1 MKEYRNSIFSI
12 RKLSIGVVSL
22 CIGTGLF
29 LSSLTGLQVEASER
43 IATVDQEIRFHYLLE
58 EELSPEEKSRIV
70 QQLPKDLRQ
79 EATYFLVY
87 RPQSPKV
94 LPATGEV
101 VSHAAAWL
109 AAGFLVI
116 AVQAIGSKKSRVVSL
131 LYITMAGSALP
142 FLQVDALQSHT
153 LTHFNQTVTVKAGD
167 LLPDGKLELTS
178 YDFVGYIVEDG
189 KVDQT
194 ISSEQAVEQVTK
206 QPQILDSSHSN
217 QTVLPEKA
225 PVSEQVQTEETG
237 LQLVTRYREEK
248 IPLEIERLDVEDP
261 NLALGETRLEA
272 GQAGYRIQRYEEKWL
287 GNQLQSS
294 HLMETQEVVG
304 KPEILYRG
312 TKTTIVQEEV
322 SQVPSDSP
330 QATPPVRLD
339 FQLKERVDRQV
350 LSIPEERIETDRLA
364 QGETEVEEGREG
376 LLEITYQDVVVAGQV
391 IASNELHR
399 QETSPI
405 SRKVYVGTREKEE
418 VPELPI
424 ETLIPSDSPQATP
437 PVRLDFQ
444 LKERVDRQV
453 LSIPEER
460 IETDRLAQGETE
472 VEEGREG
479 LLEITYQD
487 VVVAGQV
494 IASNELHR
502 QETSPIS
509 RKVYVGTRVD
519 SKGVAP
525 LTHSLPSAT
534 LVSEEVAIPFERIES
549 EDPDMA
555 QGTSRIESGQDGLA
569 LVTYADLNG
578 VRTLLTSEVIK
589 PAKSEVTYRGSRV
602 EEVVEEEIPL
612 VERIIEL
619 ADQYTDYIW
628 VEQTGYPGRRRRIS
642 HNGQVISEEV
652 EPGQERIIHKGIK
665 PIEGSLVEEES
676 RSIAFS
682 TIYQADPELDF
693 GRREEFDGQSGQ
705 EVIVITYRTIKGQK
719 TEELGRERIEYTPPV
734 NKVIRVGTKPTEEA
748 IRESLPPRYE
758 ADETAPVGQE
768 SPVSS
773 GREKVT
779 VYQTTYTV
787 DEATGIVTSHRGQGQ
802 IREAGESPLIRK
814 GTKPTLETHRE
825 PLPLIYRA
833 DTSLPITSNPVR
845 QEGRDRVTT
854 ITTTYTLNSSTG
866 EVTAN
871 EPVREVTD
879 EGAATIVRVGAQ
891 PTIREESQTLP
902 TLYRAREDM
911 APPYQE
917 EVVQGQ
923 ARRVSYQT
931 NYEVDPQTGVRTP
944 QAEVQSVLDQG
955 RAAEVEVGTKA
966 TVETVRESLP
976 VHYQADTSLP
986 ITSNSVRQEG
996 RDKVTTT
1003 TTTYTLNSTTGEVTA
1018 NEPVREVTDEG
1029 AATIVRVG
1037 AQPTVREE
1045 SQSLPTI
1052 YRAREDKEPPY
1063 QEEVVQGQARRVSYQ
1078 TNYEVDPQTGVRTPQ
1093 AEVQTVLDQGRAA
1106 EVEVGTKATVERETI
1121 PHRII
1126 RQDDMDLPIGE
1137 EIEGPVGQDG
1147 SITRTTSYRL
1157 DERTGQ
1163 LESLPV
1169 QVEEIPAIDQ
1179 VIQVGKKV
1187 VEVPPKPLEKPSVVL
1202 GTGTYP
1208 AGLVVNENARSAAI
1222 FYRVTDPDKTLEAV
1236 QVAIYDGDRLVKTL
1250 EQTTDFATENQIQVS
1265 DLQAYTSYQARLS
1278 FRYRTQ
1284 DGQAEEQVATLPF
1297 YISPK
1302 AIELNRVSQR
1312 DLFYRNQQGELKQV
1326 TGLFQEPADLTGYF
1340 VRYQTRDA
1348 KEFLWEVQSIQDRGD
1363 QFEVSVSLPKLV
1375 QARNQSDANQLEAL
1389 DRFSIPKI
1397 QLAEGTYADFDQLVE
1412 AMRENP
1418 SGNFKLAAD
1427 LVASPKSTGAYV
1439 ENFRGRLE
1447 GLDGQVY
1454 RILNLQKPLFQTM
1467 TGAHVEHILLENV
1480 ALQGGDSQ
1488 VAALAVTATN
1498 SQVRDVHVTGRV
1510 QSYAGAAGLVYDATA
1525 SQFESVSFKGQ
1536 MDLSDHHT
1544 GSQITS
1550 GGLIG
1555 YLRPVSSL
1563 RKAYVDLTAQ
1573 FGPRSS
1579 MQDRFGAVVGNAV
1592 LSTIDSVFVDGQ
1604 VEKTTSGGL
1613 LAGIGT
1619 GGYGVGISNLAS
1631 ALALPEEGFYS
1642 GLRTGLPFQL
1652 ILQEGQATGRT
1663 GDNLQI
1669 SWKSAEEIQQFLRE
1683 RGLDVL
1689 VNPPQSAG
1697 SADNLAQSSQPDF
1710 HLLRNGREDRK
1721 LAYENMSKLLPF
1733 YDRHTIVRLGNQLA
1747 DDSLFVTKSIQ
1758 SILALK
1764 DREVVSD
1771 FSDRPNQVNKLLV
1784 HFTDQDVQLFDLTYQ
1799 GVFDQTGVLEYQFGE
1814 NLLFTPY
1821 QWVTGATSSSILS
1834 TLRSSFESLDVESE
1848 AYAQKTRMDD
1858 YLQELRFTR
1867 GNPKLVISMK
1877 QLYLKHS
1884 QQQLK
1889 DQLEK
1894 ELRSLIA
1901 SQWVTG
1907 QPSAAIEGYIQDE
1920 IEKHK
1925 ESIWLALT
1933 YLARY
1938 YAIDYDRLNI
1948 RNLATYHPNFYGQN
1962 LSTLD
1967 WLKQV
1972 GELTYKE
1979 LAPFRAPQT
1988 FESLFEKQL
1997 AQPSNLFGYL
2007 ELNRRLFS
2015 PDKTDAAWF
2024 KQSSK
2029 AFIHEEASA
2038 IRPDQPVQVYDQ
2050 LKGNRDYHR
2059 YVLPLLNLPEEDQ
2072 VYLVSLANVLVFGSY
2087 GRYVDHQLQQ
2097 TQPTAYKAKVKEIQE
2112 QAIPKHARI
2121 WNNYMDFIKSLVS
2134 PEARQSI
2141 ESKLI
2146 TVREGYNIKDASG
2159 KPLAGT
2165 NDRRRWAAEFGDSYR
2180 PIDDFFGPTELYYG
2194 TFNKSGAAD
2203 FEFKKYI
2210 IYGNAD
2216 LLTPT
2221 GNSTFTHE
2229 MTHILEDQILNL
2241 AGRRQGQES
2250 ESYAM
2255 GLLQSI
2261 ASSNAYYY
2269 GFNLTEE
2276 LDSRASHNSSPS
2288 RLTSKEDLKGYLKG
2302 SFDTTYFLDALEA
2315 EELLKLPKDQ
2325 QQTVLRKIELE
2336 LGAAYSQNG
2345 QTYRDAHDKIRNL
2358 SQEEW
2363 QNIQLTKVEDLVT
2376 HNLQL
2381 ANTIN
2386 NVGTYL
2392 RDNDKNYYFV
2402 PLYYPIY
2409 AGLLNNQGTVGGLQ
2423 FRRTALELLAEKG
2436 WDQGF
2441 LPYVSNQLAQEAQA
2455 NGRAL
2460 TDSYIWEKIMPDYQ
2474 DYASFKKARYQ
2485 TSLSQKNA
2493 MKPIQIHWNGRQY
2506 DLQNGQDIQVLMQAA
2521 IREDLANLGTSFKRQ
2536 QLKEVL
2542 YKAFHEVSQEFRES
2556 IFLPAS

>member
-43 IATVDQEIRFHYLLE
+43 IATVDQEVRFHYLLE

-70 QQLPKDLRQ
+70 QQLPKDLRK

-101 VSHAAAWL
+101 VSHAATWL

-131 LYITMAGSALP
+131 LYITLAGSALP
-142 FLQVDALQSHT
+142 LLQVDALQSHA
-153 LTHFNQTVTVKAGD
+153 LAHFNQTVTVKTGD
-167 LLPDGKLELTS
+167 LLPDGKLELAS

-194 ISSEQAVEQVTK
+194 VSSEQAVEQVTK

-376 LLEITYQDVVVAGQV
+376 LLEITYQDVVVG
-391 IASNELHR
+391 
-399 QETSPI
+399 
-405 SRKVYVGTREKEE
+405 
-418 VPELPI
+418 
-424 ETLIPSDSPQATP
+424 
-437 PVRLDFQ
+437 
-444 LKERVDRQV
+444 
-453 LSIPEER
+453 
-460 IETDRLAQGETE
+460 
-472 VEEGREG
+472 
-479 LLEITYQD
+479 
-487 VVVAGQV
+487 GQV

-519 SKGVAP
+519 SKEVPP

-534 LVSEEVAIPFERIES
+534 LVSEEVAIPFDRIES

-555 QGTSRIESGQDGLA
+555 QGTSRVEPGQDGLA

-578 VRTLLTSEVIK
+578 VRTLLTSEEIKPAKSEVTYRGSRVDSKEVAPLKHSLPSATLISEEVAIPFDRIELEDPDMAQGTSRVEPGQDGLALVTYADLNGVRTLLTSEEIK

-628 VEQTGYPGRRRRIS
+628 VEQAGYPGWRRRIS

-665 PIEGSLVEEES
+665 PIEGSLIEEES

-682 TIYQADPELDF
+682 TIYQADPELEF

-705 EVIVITYRTIKGQK
+705 EVIAITYRTIKGQK

-734 NKVIRVGTKPTEEA
+734 NKVIRVGTKPTEEV

-758 ADETAPVGQE
+758 ADETTPVGQE

-779 VYQTTYTV
+779 VYQTTYIV
-787 DEATGIVTSHRGQGQ
+787 DEETGIVTSHRGQGQ
-802 IREAGESPLIRK
+802 IRETGEAPLIRK
-814 GTKPTLETHRE
+814 GTKPTIETHRE
-825 PLPLIYRA
+825 PLPVHYQA
-833 DTSLPITSNPVR
+833 DISLPITSESVR
-845 QEGRDRVTT
+845 QEGRDKLTT
-854 ITTTYTLNSSTG
+854 ITTTYILDALTG

-871 EPVREVTD
+871 EPVREVMD
-879 EGAATIVRVGAQ
+879 EG
-891 PTIREESQTLP
+891 E
-902 TLYRAREDM
+902 
-911 APPYQE
+911 
-917 EVVQGQ
+917 
-923 ARRVSYQT
+923 
-931 NYEVDPQTGVRTP
+931 
-944 QAEVQSVLDQG
+944 
-955 RAAEVEVGTKA
+955 
-966 TVETVRESLP
+966 
-976 VHYQADTSLP
+976 
-986 ITSNSVRQEG
+986 
-996 RDKVTTT
+996 
-1003 TTTYTLNSTTGEVTA
+1003 
-1018 NEPVREVTDEG
+1018 
-1029 AATIVRVG
+1029 ATIVRVG

-1045 SQSLPTI
+1045 SQTLPTV
-1052 YRAREDKEPPY
+1052 YRAREDMEPPY
-1063 QEEVVQGQARRVSYQ
+1063 RKEVVTAQERRLGYR
-1078 TNYEVDPQTGVRTPQ
+1078 TNYVVNPQTGERLPQ
-1093 AEVQTVLDQGRAA
+1093 AEESFVISEGRAA
-1106 EVEVGTKATVERETI
+1106 IIEVGTKSTVVSEKV
-1121 PHRII
+1121 PHQVI
-1126 RQDDMDLPIGE
+1126 RQDDFTLPEGE
-1137 EIEGPVGQDG
+1137 EVEGPAGRDG

-1157 DERTGQ
+1157 NEATGE
-1163 LESLPV
+1163 LETLSV
-1169 QVEEIPAIDQ
+1169 QIVEVAAQNQ
-1179 VIQVGKKV
+1179 VIRVGKKV
-1187 VEVPPKPLEKPSVVL
+1187 EEEPAKPLEKPSVVL
-1202 GTGTYP
+1202 GTDIHP
-1208 AGLVVNENARSAAI
+1208 AGLVVNENALGVNVY
-1222 FYRVTDPDKTLEAV
+1222 YRVTDPDKTLESV
-1236 QVAIYDGDRLVKTL
+1236 QLAIYDGDRLVKTL

-1297 YISPK
+1297 DISPK

-1326 TGLFQEPADLTGYF
+1326 TGLFQEPSDLSGYF
-1340 VRYQTRDA
+1340 VRYQTGDQ

-1363 QFEVSVSLPKLV
+1363 QFEVSISLPKLV
-1375 QARNQSDANQLEAL
+1375 QARNRADANQLEAL

-1418 SGNFKLAAD
+1418 RGNFKLAAD
-1427 LVASPKSTGAYV
+1427 LVASPSSTGAYV
-1439 ENFRGRLE
+1439 ENFSGRLE
-1447 GLDGQVY
+1447 GLDGKTF
-1454 RILNLQKPLFQTM
+1454 RILQLTKPLFQNI
-1467 TGAHVEHILLENV
+1467 TGAQIEHILLENV
-1480 ALQGGDSQ
+1480 ALEGGDWPT
-1488 VAALAVTATN
+1488 AALAVTATN
-1498 SQVRDVHVTGRV
+1498 SQIRDVHVTGRV
-1510 QSYAGAAGLVYDATA
+1510 QSYAGAAGLVYNANA
-1525 SQFESVSFKGQ
+1525 SQFESVSFKGELV
-1536 MDLSDHHT
+1536 LSEHRT
-1544 GSQITS
+1544 GNQITS

-1555 YLRPVSSL
+1555 KLMSGSAL
-1563 RKAYVDLTAQ
+1563 RKAYVNLTST
-1573 FGPRSS
+1573 FTPRLS
-1579 MQDRFGAVVGNAV
+1579 MQDQLGAVVGYAL
-1592 LSTIDSVFVDGQ
+1592 LSTIDSVFVEGQ
-1604 VEKTTSGGL
+1604 VEKTTSGGT

-1619 GGYGVGISNLAS
+1619 GGYGVTVSNLAS

-1642 GLRTGLPFQL
+1642 GLRTILPFQL
-1652 ILQEGQATGRT
+1652 NLQEGQATGRT

-1669 SWKSAEEIQQFLRE
+1669 SWKSTEEIQQFLRE
-1683 RGLDVL
+1683 RGLDLL

-1697 SADNLAQSSQPDF
+1697 SAENLAPSSQPDY

-1721 LAYENMSKLLPF
+1721 IAYENMSKLLPF

-1747 DDSLFVTKSIQ
+1747 DDSLFATKSIQ

-1771 FSDRPNQVNKLLV
+1771 FSDRPDQVNKLLV

-1799 GVFDQTGVLEYQFGE
+1799 GAFDQTGVLEYQFGE

-1867 GNPKLVISMK
+1867 GNPNLVISMK

-1907 QPSAAIEGYIQDE
+1907 QPSAAIEGYIQEE

-1938 YAIDYDRLNI
+1938 YAIDYDRLNT

-1972 GELTYKE
+1972 GELTYKD

-1997 AQPSNLFGYL
+1997 AQPSNLFDYL

-2015 PDKTDAAWF
+2015 PEQTDAAWF

-2029 AFIHEEASA
+2029 AFMHEEASA
-2038 IRPDQPVQVYDQ
+2038 SRPDQPVQVYDQ
-2050 LKGNRDYHR
+2050 LKGHSDYHR

-2159 KPLAGT
+2159 KPLAET

-2288 RLTSKEDLKGYLKG
+2288 RLTSKEDLKDYLKG

-2315 EELLKLPKDQ
+2315 EELLKLPKAQ
-2325 QQTVLRKIELE
+2325 QQTLLRRIELE
-2336 LGAAYSQNG
+2336 PGTAYSKNG

-2386 NVGTYL
+2386 NVGIYL
-2392 RDNDKNYYFV
+2392 RDNDENYYFV

-2441 LPYVSNQLAQEAQA
+2441 LPYVSNKLAQEAQA

-2506 DLQNGQDIQVLMQAA
+2506 DLQNGQAIQDLMRAA
-2521 IREDLANLGTSFKRQ
+2521 IKADVANPRTSFKRQ

-2542 YKAFHEVSQEFRES
+2542 YKAFHEASQEFRES
-2556 IFLPAS
+2556 IFLP

>member
-70 QQLPKDLRQ
+70 QQLPKDLRK

-142 FLQVDALQSHT
+142 LLQVDALQSHA
-153 LTHFNQTVTVKAGD
+153 LAHFNQTVTVKAGD

-189 KVDQT
+189 KVEQT
-194 ISSEQAVEQVTK
+194 VSSEQAVEQVTK

-287 GNQLQSS
+287 GDQLQSS
-294 HLMETQEVVG
+294 HLMETQEVAG

-312 TKTTIVQEEV
+312 TKTTIVQEEI

-424 ETLIPSDSPQATP
+424 ETLIPSDSPQTVP
-437 PVRLDFQ
+437 PARLDFQ

-534 LVSEEVAIPFERIES
+534 LVSEEVVIPFERIES

-555 QGTSRIESGQDGLA
+555 QGTSRVEPGQDGLA

-578 VRTLLTSEVIK
+578 VRTLLTSEAIK

-628 VEQTGYPGRRRRIS
+628 VEQTGYPGLRRRIS

-652 EPGQERIIHKGIK
+652 EPGQVRIIHKGLK

-705 EVIVITYRTIKGQK
+705 EVFAITYRTIKGQK
-719 TEELGRERIEYTPPV
+719 AEELGRERIEYTPPV
-734 NKVIRVGTKPTEEA
+734 NKVIRVGTKPTEEV
-748 IRESLPPRYE
+748 ISESLPTRYE

-787 DEATGIVTSHRGQGQ
+787 NEETGIVTSHRGQGQ
-802 IREAGESPLIRK
+802 IRETGESPLIRK
-814 GTKPTLETHRE
+814 GTKPTLVTH
-825 PLPLIYRA
+825 
-833 DTSLPITSNPVR
+833 
-845 QEGRDRVTT
+845 
-854 ITTTYTLNSSTG
+854 
-866 EVTAN
+866 
-871 EPVREVTD
+871 
-879 EGAATIVRVGAQ
+879 
-891 PTIREESQTLP
+891 
-902 TLYRAREDM
+902 
-911 APPYQE
+911 
-917 EVVQGQ
+917 
-923 ARRVSYQT
+923 
-931 NYEVDPQTGVRTP
+931 
-944 QAEVQSVLDQG
+944 
-955 RAAEVEVGTKA
+955 
-966 TVETVRESLP
+966 RESLP
-976 VHYQADTSLP
+976 PIYQADTTLS
-986 ITSNSVRQEG
+986 ITSEPIRHEG

-1003 TTTYTLNSTTGEVTA
+1003 TTTYTLNPSTGEVTA
-1018 NEPVREVTDEG
+1018 NAPVSAVTDEG

-1063 QEEVVQGQARRVSYQ
+1063 REEIVQGQSRRIAYQ
-1078 TNYEVDPQTGVRTPQ
+1078 TNYEVNPQTGVRTPQ

-1106 EVEVGTKATVERETI
+1106 EVEVGTKATLVRETI

-1126 RQDDMDLPIGE
+1126 RQDDMDLPMGE

-1169 QVEEIPAIDQ
+1169 QVEEIPAINQ
-1179 VIQVGKKV
+1179 VILVGKKV

-1202 GTGTYP
+1202 GTDTHP

-1222 FYRVTDPDKTLEAV
+1222 FYRVTDPDKTLESV
-1236 QVAIYDGDRLVKTL
+1236 QLAIYDGDRLVKTI
-1250 EQTTDFATENQIQVS
+1250 EQTTDFAAENQIQVS

-1278 FRYRTQ
+1278 FRYRNQ
-1284 DGQAEEQVATLPF
+1284 DGQAEETVATLPF
-1297 YISPK
+1297 DISPK
-1302 AIELNRVSQR
+1302 SIEFNRVSQR
-1312 DLFYRNQQGELKQV
+1312 ELFVRTTDGRFQQV
-1326 TGLFQEPADLTGYF
+1326 TGLQEVPSDLSNYF
-1340 VRYQTRDA
+1340 VRYRSADA
-1348 KEFLWEVQSIQDRGD
+1348 KEFLWAVHSIVANGNQFDVAVQ
-1363 QFEVSVSLPKLV
+1363 LPKLV
-1375 QARNQSDANQLEAL
+1375 QARNQADANVLENLDQFQL
-1389 DRFSIPKI
+1389 PKI
-1397 QLAEGTYADFDQLVE
+1397 SLAQDSYADFQQLIQ
-1412 AMRENP
+1412 AMKARP
-1418 SGNFKLAAD
+1418 DGTFKLAAD
-1427 LVASPKSTGAYV
+1427 LVASPTTDRAYV

-1488 VAALAVTATN
+1488 AAALAITAN
-1498 SQVRDVHVTGRV
+1498 SSRVQDVHVTGQV
-1510 QSYAGAAGLVYDATA
+1510 QSYVGAAGLVYEANN
-1525 SQFESVSFKGQ
+1525 SQFDSVSFKGE
-1536 MDLSDHHT
+1536 LVLNEHRTS
-1544 GSQITS
+1544 SQITS

-1555 YLRPVSSL
+1555 RLMTNSAL
-1563 RKAYVDLTAQ
+1563 RKAYVHLTST
-1573 FGPRSS
+1573 FTPRLS
-1579 MQDRFGAVVGNAV
+1579 MQDRLGALVGTAV
-1592 LSTIDSVFVDGQ
+1592 FTTIDSVFVEGQ
-1604 VEKTTSGGL
+1604 VTNSEQTSTVAGL
-1613 LAGIGT
+1613 VAAG
-1619 GGYGVGISNLAS
+1619 YFPNISKAAS
-1631 ALALPEEGFYS
+1631 ALTLPE
-1642 GLRTGLPFQL
+1642 TGLLVGTRTPLPLTVQV
-1652 ILQEGQATGRT
+1652 QENRSTGRV
-1663 GDNLQI
+1663 DNGHQVEE
-1669 SWKSAEEIQQFLRE
+1669 KTAEELKHLLSSW
-1683 RGLDVL
+1683 GLDRVMQPIQTSDG
-1689 VNPPQSAG
+1689 NPTQQQSG
-1697 SADNLAQSSQPDF
+1697 GIDY
-1710 HLLRNGREDRK
+1710 HLLRNGRIERK

-1733 YDRHTIVRLGNQLA
+1733 YDRHTIVRMGNKLA
-1747 DDSLFVTKSIQ
+1747 DDSVFVTKSIQ
-1758 SILALK
+1758 SIQALRGK
-1764 DREVVSD
+1764 EVVTD
-1771 FSDRPNQVNKLLV
+1771 FTENADQVDRLLIY
-1784 HFTDQDVQLFDLTYQ
+1784 FTDQSVQDFDLTYQ
-1799 GVFDQTGVLEYQFGE
+1799 GAYDQTGVLEYRFGPA
-1814 NLLFTPY
+1814 LLFTPY
-1821 QWVTGATSSSILS
+1821 QWVNGQNRAGLVAN
-1834 TLRSSFESLDVESE
+1834 LRQAFQDLDVESD
-1848 AYAQKTRMDD
+1848 AYAQKTKMAD
-1858 YLQELRFTR
+1858 YLAELRFKH
-1867 GNPKLVISMK
+1867 GKQDLIISMK
-1877 QLYLKHS
+1877 QLYLKRT
-1884 QQQLK
+1884 QEALKAQL
-1889 DQLEK
+1889 DQEVG
-1894 ELRSLIA
+1894 SLLS
-1901 SQWVTG
+1901 SQWVTD
-1907 QPSAAIEGYIQDE
+1907 SASPVINAYMQQQVEDN
-1920 IEKHK
+1920 K

-1938 YAIDYDRLNI
+1938 YAIDYDKLNI
-1948 RNLATYHPNFYGQN
+1948 RNIAIYQPHFYGQS
-1962 LSTLD
+1962 LTALD
-1967 WLKQV
+1967 WLKEV
-1972 GELTYKE
+1972 GSLTYKD
-1979 LAPFRAPQT
+1979 LAPFAAASNFKKTIGQQVP
-1988 FESLFEKQL
+1988 S
-1997 AQPSNLFGYL
+1997 AQNLFDYL

-2015 PDKTDAAWF
+2015 PDKTDADWF

-2029 AFIHEEASA
+2029 AFIHEEASV
-2038 IRPDQPVQVYDQ
+2038 RQPEKSVQVYDQ
-2050 LKGNRDYHR
+2050 LKNHADYHR

-2072 VYLVSLANVLVFGSY
+2072 LYLVSLANVLVFGSY
-2087 GRYVDHQLQQ
+2087 GRYVDHQLQ
-2097 TQPTAYKAKVKEIQE
+2097 TSQPDVYRSTVRDIQE
-2112 QAIPKHARI
+2112 NRIPKHARI
-2121 WNNYMDFIKSLVS
+2121 WNAYMEFIKSLVS
-2134 PEARQSI
+2134 DQARQAI
-2141 ESKLI
+2141 ESKLV
-2146 TVREGYNIKDASG
+2146 TVREGYNIKDPTG
-2159 KPLAGT
+2159 QPLAGT
-2165 NDRRRWAAEFGDSYR
+2165 NDRRRWAAEFGDDYR
-2180 PIDDFFGPTELYYG
+2180 IIDDFFGPTELYYG

-2203 FEFKKYI
+2203 FEFKNYI
-2210 IYGNAD
+2210 IYGNVD

-2250 ESYAM
+2250 ESYAL

-2261 ASSNAYYY
+2261 ASANAYYY

-2276 LDSRASHNSSPS
+2276 LAATASHNSSPN
-2288 RLTSKEDLKGYLKG
+2288 RLTNKDDLQGYLKG

-2315 EELLKLPKDQ
+2315 EELLKLQKDQ
-2325 QQTVLRKIELE
+2325 QKKAFRKIELQLE
-2336 LGAAYSQNG
+2336 TAYQKDG
-2345 QTYRDAHDKIRNL
+2345 QTYQDALDRIREL
-2358 SQEEW
+2358 TDSEW
-2363 QNIQLTKVEDLVT
+2363 QTMNLTTVEDLVT
-2376 HNLQL
+2376 NNLQL

-2386 NVGTYL
+2386 NVGSYY
-2392 RDNDKNYYFV
+2392 RDNDRNYYFV

-2409 AGLLNNQGTVGGLQ
+2409 AGLLNKQGTVGGLQ

-2441 LPYVSNQLAQEAQA
+2441 LPYVSNQLVEEAHA

-2460 TDSYIWEKIMPDYQ
+2460 TDSYIWKKLMPDYP
-2474 DYASFKKARYQ
+2474 DYASFKKARYR
-2485 TSLSQKNA
+2485 TSLDQKNS
-2493 MKPIQIHWNGRQY
+2493 MKPIRIFWSGSHH
-2506 DLQNGQDIQVLMQAA
+2506 DLQTGQDIQVLMQTA
-2521 IREDLANLGTSFKRQ
+2521 IQEDLANPGTSFKRQ

-2542 YKAFHEVSQEFRES
+2542 YKAFHEASQEFRES
-2556 IFLPAS
+2556 IFLP

>member
-70 QQLPKDLRQ
+70 QQLPKDLRK

-131 LYITMAGSALP
+131 LYITLAGSALP
-142 FLQVDALQSHT
+142 LLQVDALQSHA
-153 LTHFNQTVTVKAGD
+153 LAHFNQTVTVKAGD

-194 ISSEQAVEQVTK
+194 VSSEQAVEQVTK

-405 SRKVYVGTREKEE
+405 SRKVYVGTR
-418 VPELPI
+418 
-424 ETLIPSDSPQATP
+424 
-437 PVRLDFQ
+437 
-444 LKERVDRQV
+444 
-453 LSIPEER
+453 
-460 IETDRLAQGETE
+460 
-472 VEEGREG
+472 
-479 LLEITYQD
+479 
-487 VVVAGQV
+487 
-494 IASNELHR
+494 
-502 QETSPIS
+502 
-509 RKVYVGTRVD
+509 VD

-555 QGTSRIESGQDGLA
+555 QGTSRVEPGQDGLA

-578 VRTLLTSEVIK
+578 VRTLLTSEEIK

-602 EEVVEEEIPL
+602 EKVVEEEIPL

-628 VEQTGYPGRRRRIS
+628 VEQAGYPGRRRRIS

-665 PIEGSLVEEES
+665 PIEGSLVEEEP

-682 TIYQADPELDF
+682 TIYQADSALDF
-693 GRREEFDGQSGQ
+693 GRREEFEGQYGQ
-705 EVIVITYRTIKGQK
+705 EVIAITYRTIKGQK
-719 TEELGRERIEYTPPV
+719 AEELGRERIEYTPPL
-734 NKVIRVGTKPTEEA
+734 NKVIRVGTKPTEEV
-748 IRESLPPRYE
+748 ISESLPTRYE
-758 ADETAPVGQE
+758 ADEIAPVGQE

-802 IREAGESPLIRK
+802 IREAGEAPLIRK
-814 GTKPTLETHRE
+814 GTRPTLVTHRE
-825 PLPLIYRA
+825 PLPPIYQA
-833 DTSLPITSNPVR
+833 DTTLSITSELIR
-845 QEGRDRVTT
+845 HEGRDRVTT
-854 ITTTYTLNSSTG
+854 ITTTYTLNSTTG
-866 EVTAN
+866 EITAN
-871 EPVREVTD
+871 APVSEVTD
-879 EGAATIVRVGAQ
+879 EGEATIVRVGVQ
-891 PTIREESQTLP
+891 PTVREESQTLP

-911 APPYQE
+911 EPPYRQE
-917 EVVQGQ
+917 AVTGQ

-931 NYEVDPQTGVRTP
+931 NYEV
-944 QAEVQSVLDQG
+944 
-955 RAAEVEVGTKA
+955 
-966 TVETVRESLP
+966 
-976 VHYQADTSLP
+976 
-986 ITSNSVRQEG
+986 N
-996 RDKVTTT
+996 
-1003 TTTYTLNSTTGEVTA
+1003 
-1018 NEPVREVTDEG
+1018 
-1029 AATIVRVG
+1029 
-1037 AQPTVREE
+1037 
-1045 SQSLPTI
+1045 
-1052 YRAREDKEPPY
+1052 
-1063 QEEVVQGQARRVSYQ
+1063 
-1078 TNYEVDPQTGVRTPQ
+1078 PQTGVRTPQ

-1106 EVEVGTKATVERETI
+1106 EVEVGTKATLVRENI
-1121 PHRII
+1121 QHRII

-1137 EIEGPVGQDG
+1137 EIAGPVGQDG

-1169 QVEEIPAIDQ
+1169 QVEETPAINQ
-1179 VIQVGKKV
+1179 VIRVGKKV
-1187 VEVPPKPLEKPSVVL
+1187 VEEPAKPLEKPSVSL
-1202 GTGTYP
+1202 ETQSTGS
-1208 AGLVVNENARSAAI
+1208 ALVVDGDNASVELH
-1222 FYRVTDPDKTLEAV
+1222 YRVADPDRTLLGLRLEV
-1236 QVAIYDGDRLVKTL
+1236 YHDDQLVKTIDHTHQGL
-1250 EQTTDFATENQIQVS
+1250 DTDKIQVT
-1265 DLQAYTSYQARLS
+1265 DLEHYVPYQARLS

-1284 DGQAEEQVATLPF
+1284 DGQAEETVATLPF
-1297 YISPK
+1297 DISPK
-1302 AIELNRVSQR
+1302 SIEFNRVSQR
-1312 DLFYRNQQGELKQV
+1312 ELFVRTPDGRFQQV
-1326 TGLFQEPADLTGYF
+1326 TGLQEVPSDLSNYF
-1340 VRYQTRDA
+1340 VRYRSADA
-1348 KEFLWEVQSIQDRGD
+1348 KEFLWAVHSIVANGNQFDVAVQ
-1363 QFEVSVSLPKLV
+1363 LPKLV
-1375 QARNQSDANQLEAL
+1375 QARNQADANVLENLDQFQL
-1389 DRFSIPKI
+1389 PKI
-1397 QLAEGTYADFDQLVE
+1397 SLAQDSYADFQQLIQ
-1412 AMRENP
+1412 AMKARP
-1418 SGNFKLAAD
+1418 DGTFKLAAD
-1427 LVASPKSTGAYV
+1427 LVASPTTDRAYV

-1480 ALQGGDSQ
+1480 ALEGGDWPT
-1488 VAALAVTATN
+1488 AALAVTATN
-1498 SQVRDVHVTGRV
+1498 SQIRDVHVTGRV
-1510 QSYAGAAGLVYDATA
+1510 QSYAGAAGLVYNANA

-1544 GSQITS
+1544 SSQITS

-1555 YLRPVSSL
+1555 YLRPGSSL
-1563 RKAYVDLTAQ
+1563 RKAYVNLTAQ
-1573 FGPRSS
+1573 FGPRLS

-1604 VEKTTSGGL
+1604 VEKTTSGGT

-1642 GLRTGLPFQL
+1642 GLRTSLPFQL
-1652 ILQEGQATGRT
+1652 ILQEGQATGRM

-1669 SWKSAEEIQQFLRE
+1669 SWKSTEEIQQFLRE
-1683 RGLDVL
+1683 RGLDLL

-1697 SADNLAQSSQPDF
+1697 SAENLAPSSQPDY

-1771 FSDRPNQVNKLLV
+1771 FSDRPDQVNKLLV

-1799 GVFDQTGVLEYQFGE
+1799 GAFDQTGVLEYQFGE

-1821 QWVTGATSSSILS
+1821 QWVTGATSSSIIS

-1867 GNPKLVISMK
+1867 GNPNLVISMK
-1877 QLYLKHS
+1877 QLYLKHT

-1894 ELRSLIA
+1894 ELRSLMA

-1948 RNLATYHPNFYGQN
+1948 RNLAIYHPNFYGQN

-2015 PDKTDAAWF
+2015 PTQTDAAWF

-2038 IRPDQPVQVYDQ
+2038 SRPDQPVQVYDQ
-2050 LKGNRDYHR
+2050 LKGHSDYHR

-2112 QAIPKHARI
+2112 KAIPKHARI

-2146 TVREGYNIKDASG
+2146 TVREGYNIKDAAG
-2159 KPLAGT
+2159 KPLRGNQA
-2165 NDRRRWAAEFGDSYR
+2165 DRRRWASEFGDSYR

-2194 TFNKSGAAD
+2194 SFEMSGAAD

-2229 MTHILEDQILNL
+2229 MIHILEDELMNL

-2250 ESYAM
+2250 ESYAL

-2288 RLTSKEDLKGYLKG
+2288 RLTSKEDLKDYLKG

-2345 QTYRDAHDKIRNL
+2345 QTYRDAYDKIRNL

-2386 NVGTYL
+2386 NVGIYL

-2441 LPYVSNQLAQEAQA
+2441 LPYVSNQLVEEAHA

-2460 TDSYIWEKIMPDYQ
+2460 TDSYIWKKLMPDYP
-2474 DYASFKKARYQ
+2474 DYASFKKARYRA
-2485 TSLSQKNA
+2485 SLDQKNS
-2493 MKPIQIHWNGRQY
+2493 MKPIRIFWSGSHH
-2506 DLQNGQDIQVLMQAA
+2506 DLQTGQDIQVLMQTA
-2521 IREDLANLGTSFKRQ
+2521 IQEDLANPRTSFKRQ

-2542 YKAFHEVSQEFRES
+2542 YKAFHEASQEFRES
-2556 IFLPAS
+2556 IFLP

>member
-70 QQLPKDLRQ
+70 QQLPKDLRK

-131 LYITMAGSALP
+131 LYITLAGSALP
-142 FLQVDALQSHT
+142 LLQVDALQSHA
-153 LTHFNQTVTVKAGD
+153 LAHFNQTVTVKAGD

-194 ISSEQAVEQVTK
+194 VSSEQAVEQVTK

-287 GNQLQSS
+287 GDQLQSS
-294 HLMETQEVVG
+294 HLMETQEVAG

-418 VPELPI
+418 VPEPPI

-555 QGTSRIESGQDGLA
+555 QGTSRVEPGQAGLA

-665 PIEGSLVEEES
+665 PIEGSLIEEES

-682 TIYQADPELDF
+682 TIYQADPELEF
-693 GRREEFDGQSGQ
+693 GRREEFEGQSGQ
-705 EVIVITYRTIKGQK
+705 EVIAITYRTIKGQK
-719 TEELGRERIEYTPPV
+719 TVELGRERIEYTPPV
-734 NKVIRVGTKPTEEA
+734 NKLIRVGTKSTEEV
-748 IRESLPPRYE
+748 ISESLPTRYEADETALVGQESPVSSGREKVTVYQTTYTVDEATGIVTSHRGQGQIRETGEAPLIRKGTKPTLVTHREPLPTRYE

-845 QEGRDRVTT
+845 QEGRD
-854 ITTTYTLNSSTG
+854 
-866 EVTAN
+866 
-871 EPVREVTD
+871 
-879 EGAATIVRVGAQ
+879 
-891 PTIREESQTLP
+891 
-902 TLYRAREDM
+902 
-911 APPYQE
+911 
-917 EVVQGQ
+917 
-923 ARRVSYQT
+923 
-931 NYEVDPQTGVRTP
+931 
-944 QAEVQSVLDQG
+944 
-955 RAAEVEVGTKA
+955 
-966 TVETVRESLP
+966 
-976 VHYQADTSLP
+976 
-986 ITSNSVRQEG
+986 
-996 RDKVTTT
+996 KVITT
-1003 TTTYTLNSTTGEVTA
+1003 TTTYTLNSTTGEITA
-1018 NEPVREVTDEG
+1018 NEPDREVTDEG

-1063 QEEVVQGQARRVSYQ
+1063 REEVVQGHARRIRYQ
-1078 TNYEVDPQTGVRTPQ
+1078 TNYVVDPQTGNRTAQ
-1093 AEVQTVLDQGRAA
+1093 EEVQTELTPGRAA
-1106 EVEVGTKATVERETI
+1106 EVEVGTKATVVRENI
-1121 PHRII
+1121 QHRII

-1137 EIEGPVGQDG
+1137 EVAGPVGQDG

-1163 LESLPV
+1163 LETLPV

-1179 VIQVGKKV
+1179 VIRVGKKV
-1187 VEVPPKPLEKPSVVL
+1187 VEEPAKPLEKPSVSL
-1202 GTGTYP
+1202 ETQPTGS
-1208 AGLVVNENARSAAI
+1208 ALVVDEDNASVELH
-1222 FYRVTDPDKTLEAV
+1222 YRVADPDRILLGLRLEV
-1236 QVAIYDGDRLVKTL
+1236 YHDDQLVKTIDHTHQGL
-1250 EQTTDFATENQIQVS
+1250 DTDKIQVT
-1265 DLQAYTSYQARLS
+1265 DLEHYVPYQARLS

-1284 DGQAEEQVATLPF
+1284 GGQAEETVATLPF
-1297 YISPK
+1297 DISPK
-1302 AIELNRVSQR
+1302 SIEFRDVTSRELYRLTRDNELERVTSLVER
-1312 DLFYRNQQGELKQV
+1312 
-1326 TGLFQEPADLTGYF
+1326 PSDLTNYIA
-1340 VRYQTRDA
+1340 RYKTEHQREILLTVA
-1348 KEFLWEVQSIQDRGD
+1348 SIEEVDGHYK
-1363 QFEVSVSLPKLV
+1363 VKVNYPKLV
-1375 QARNQSDANQLEAL
+1375 QNRTSDANSLEESDYFTVEKVVLEPGAYTDFGAL
-1389 DRFSIPKI
+1389 
-1397 QLAEGTYADFDQLVE
+1397 LT
-1412 AMRENP
+1412 AMKANP
-1418 SGNFKLAAD
+1418 SGTFKLAAD
-1427 LVASPKSTGAYV
+1427 LVAGDIQ
-1439 ENFRGRLE
+1439 ENTYIPQFSGRLE
-1447 GLDGQVY
+1447 SVSGKNY
-1454 RILNLQKPLFQTM
+1454 KILNLRKPLFGQLTNATIQNISLSEVNIEGGEQKTAALAQTM
-1467 TGAHVEHILLENV
+1467 TGGKVENV
-1480 ALQGGDSQ
+1480 RVD
-1488 VAALAVTATN
+1488 
-1498 SQVRDVHVTGRV
+1498 GRI
-1510 QSYAGAAGLVYDATA
+1510 QSSAGAAGLVHTA
-1525 SQFESVSFKGQ
+1525 SNANFRNVAFKGQ
-1536 MDLSDHHT
+1536 LDASNLTDRNTTRSAGLVGDLRYGTVTNAYIDVDAVFSPRRSMMDQLGGLAGYSLFSQLNNVYLT
-1544 GSQITS
+1544 GKIQQTEEGSVAGIAAGEYGSQAS
-1550 GGLIG
+1550 N
-1555 YLRPVSSL
+1555 V
-1563 RKAYVDLTAQ
+1563 LT
-1573 FGPRSS
+1573 
-1579 MQDRFGAVVGNAV
+1579 
-1592 LSTIDSVFVDGQ
+1592 
-1604 VEKTTSGGL
+1604 
-1613 LAGIGT
+1613 
-1619 GGYGVGISNLAS
+1619 NLQ
-1631 ALALPEEGFYS
+1631 LPATATMA
-1642 GLRTGLPFQL
+1642 GLRTPLT
-1652 ILQEGQATGRT
+1652 IHATDQATGTTPATVTVQR
-1663 GDNLQI
+1663 I
-1669 SWKSAEEIQQFLRE
+1669 S
-1683 RGLDVL
+1683 
-1689 VNPPQSAG
+1689 
-1697 SADNLAQSSQPDF
+1697 
-1710 HLLRNGREDRK
+1710 EDRISSL
-1721 LAYENMSKLLPF
+1721 LAEWGMAGLLTSPSTGVSASQTTANQIDFSQLQAARPELVTAYRNMAKLLPF
-1733 YDRHTIVRLGNQLA
+1733 YDRHTIVRMGNRVEDTSPLNR
-1747 DDSLFVTKSIQ
+1747 SLIQ
-1758 SILALK
+1758 SILPIYK
-1764 DREVVSD
+1764 G
-1771 FSDRPNQVNKLLV
+1771 RPLQNLYVNKEKIEQLLIYFQDGSV
-1784 HFTDQDVQLFDLTYQ
+1784 ETMDVEHLGSYENTGITEYRLGRDLLYTPDQWLLSAQLDSVLSQVTNEYQ
-1799 GVFDQTGVLEYQFGE
+1799 G
-1814 NLLFTPY
+1814 
-1821 QWVTGATSSSILS
+1821 
-1834 TLRSSFESLDVESE
+1834 LDVESE
-1848 AYAQKTRMDD
+1848 AYALKTKMAEFARSQGQQFDI
-1858 YLQELRFTR
+1858 R
-1867 GNPKLVISMK
+1867 
-1877 QLYLKHS
+1877 QLYLKSS
-1884 QQQLK
+1884 QDQLK
-1889 DQLEK
+1889 ANLSS
-1894 ELRSLIA
+1894 ELGSLIDR
-1901 SQWVTG
+1901 QWISDLSN
-1907 QPSAAIEGYIQDE
+1907 PAIQSYIAKQLTKE
-1920 IEKHK
+1920 K
-1925 ESIWLALT
+1925 ESIWLGLT
-1933 YLARY
+1933 YLHRHY
-1938 YAIDYDRLNI
+1938 NIDFKNLNI
-1948 RNLATYHPNFYGQN
+1948 KDLMKFRPDFYGQKI
-1962 LSTLD
+1962 SVLD
-1967 WLKQV
+1967 WLKRV
-1972 GELTYKE
+1972 G
-1979 LAPFRAPQT
+1979 
-1988 FESLFEKQL
+1988 SLEFEKL
-1997 AQPSNLFGYL
+1997 LTFYAPETYSKYLSDIVTTDKNLISFL
-2007 ELNRRLFS
+2007 EYNRQLFS
-2015 PDKTDAAWF
+2015 PTQSNREWF
-2024 KQSSK
+2024 ESATK
-2029 AFIHEEASA
+2029 AFLYTDRTAETDGRSNH
-2038 IRPDQPVQVYDQ
+2038 VYDH
-2050 LKGNRDYHR
+2050 LKRFDRYHK
-2059 YVLPLLNLPEEDQ
+2059 YLLPILTIPEENELT
-2072 VYLVSLANVLVFGSY
+2072 VISTAHLLSFGGY
-2087 GRYVDHQLQQ
+2087 GRYVDMKLAE
-2097 TQPTAYKAKVKEIQE
+2097 TQPQVFDAAVRRLEE
-2112 QAIPKHARI
+2112 QQIPKSAALWSQFVEFWKGVISESARTRLQDTSVLI
-2121 WNNYMDFIKSLVS
+2121 WD
-2134 PEARQSI
+2134 
-2141 ESKLI
+2141 
-2146 TVREGYNIKDASG
+2146 GYLIKDA
-2159 KPLAGT
+2159 AGT
-2165 NDRRRWAAEFGDSYR
+2165 IDLSEQKNDKRRWAAQFGDSYR
-2180 PIDDFFGPTELYYG
+2180 VIDDFFGPVFKYYPYAERVSASAEMNLKQYIDFGNTDVLTSRGDSTLSHELIHL
-2194 TFNKSGAAD
+2194 
-2203 FEFKKYI
+2203 FEDI
-2210 IYGNAD
+2210 ILD
-2216 LLTPT
+2216 LH
-2221 GNSTFTHE
+2221 GK
-2229 MTHILEDQILNL
+2229 
-2241 AGRRQGQES
+2241 RRGQDS

-2255 GLLQSI
+2255 GLLQSV

-2269 GFNLTEE
+2269 GFNFMGDLP
-2276 LDSRASHNSSPS
+2276 ASSNHNSQAS
-2288 RLTSKEDLKGYLKG
+2288 RLQSATDLQEYMKG
-2302 SFDTTYFLDALEA
+2302 SFDTTYFLDAMEMQVMLG
-2315 EELLKLPKDQ
+2315 LDRPSQRKL
-2325 QQTVLRKIELE
+2325 LRKIRLVKETP
-2336 LGAAYSQNG
+2336 SVSNG
-2345 QTYRDAHDKIRNL
+2345 VQYADSIDRISDLTDVEWDA
-2358 SQEEW
+2358 
-2363 QNIQLTKVEDLVT
+2363 IQLTNTDSFVDHQLM
-2376 HNLQL
+2376 L
-2381 ANTIN
+2381 ANTIT
-2386 NVGTYL
+2386 GAKDYL
-2392 RDNDKNYYFV
+2392 RDNIYNYYFV
-2402 PLYYPIY
+2402 PLFYPIY
-2409 AGLLNNQGTVGGLQ
+2409 AGLLNDQGTVGGLQ

-2436 WDQGF
+2436 WQEGF
-2441 LPYVSNQLAQEAQA
+2441 IPYASDALRGEAESMQKP
-2455 NGRAL
+2455 L
-2460 TDSYIWEKIMPDYQ
+2460 SDEYIWKKVMPDY
-2474 DYASFKKARYQ
+2474 DSYSHFKKERYRQ
-2485 TSLSQKNA
+2485 MVEKQGHI
-2493 MKPIQIHWNGRQY
+2493 KPVQIVWNNTTHQISS
-2506 DLQNGQDIQVLMQAA
+2506 GQDIQVLMQAA

-2542 YKAFHEVSQEFRES
+2542 YKAFHEASQEFRES

>member
-70 QQLPKDLRQ
+70 QQLPKDLRK

-131 LYITMAGSALP
+131 LYITLAGSALP
-142 FLQVDALQSHT
+142 LLQVDALQSHA
-153 LTHFNQTVTVKAGD
+153 LAHFNQTVTVKAGD

-194 ISSEQAVEQVTK
+194 VSSEQAVEQVTK

-248 IPLEIERLDVEDP
+248 LPLEIERLDVEDP

-376 LLEITYQDVVVAGQV
+376 LLEITYQDVVVGGQV

-418 VPELPI
+418 VPEPPI
-424 ETLIPSDSPQATP
+424 ETLIPSDSPQTVP

-487 VVVAGQV
+487 VIVAGQI

-549 EDPDMA
+549 EDSDMA
-555 QGTSRIESGQDGLA
+555 QGTSRVEPGQDGLA

-578 VRTLLTSEVIK
+578 VRTLLTSEEIK

-602 EEVVEEEIPL
+602 EKVVEEEIPL

-628 VEQTGYPGRRRRIS
+628 VEQAGYPGRRRRIS

-665 PIEGSLVEEES
+665 PIEGSLVEEEP

-682 TIYQADPELDF
+682 TIYQADSTLDF
-693 GRREEFDGQSGQ
+693 GRREEFEGQYGQ
-705 EVIVITYRTIKGQK
+705 EVIAITYRTIKGQK
-719 TEELGRERIEYTPPV
+719 AEELGRERIEYTPPL
-734 NKVIRVGTKPTEEA
+734 NKVIRVGTKPTEEV
-748 IRESLPPRYE
+748 ISESLPTRYE
-758 ADETAPVGQE
+758 ADEIAPVGQE

-802 IREAGESPLIRK
+802 IREAGEAPLIRK
-814 GTKPTLETHRE
+814 GTRPTLVTHRE
-825 PLPLIYRA
+825 PLPPIYQA
-833 DTSLPITSNPVR
+833 DTTLSITSELIR
-845 QEGRDRVTT
+845 HEGRDRVTT
-854 ITTTYTLNSSTG
+854 ITTTYTLNSTTG
-866 EVTAN
+866 EITAN
-871 EPVREVTD
+871 APVSEVTD
-879 EGAATIVRVGAQ
+879 EGEATIVRVGVQ
-891 PTIREESQTLP
+891 PTVREESQTLP

-911 APPYQE
+911 EPPYRQE
-917 EVVQGQ
+917 AVTGQ

-931 NYEVDPQTGVRTP
+931 NYEV
-944 QAEVQSVLDQG
+944 
-955 RAAEVEVGTKA
+955 
-966 TVETVRESLP
+966 
-976 VHYQADTSLP
+976 
-986 ITSNSVRQEG
+986 N
-996 RDKVTTT
+996 
-1003 TTTYTLNSTTGEVTA
+1003 
-1018 NEPVREVTDEG
+1018 
-1029 AATIVRVG
+1029 
-1037 AQPTVREE
+1037 
-1045 SQSLPTI
+1045 
-1052 YRAREDKEPPY
+1052 
-1063 QEEVVQGQARRVSYQ
+1063 
-1078 TNYEVDPQTGVRTPQ
+1078 PQTGVRTPQ

-1106 EVEVGTKATVERETI
+1106 EVEVGTKATLVRENI
-1121 PHRII
+1121 QHRII

-1137 EIEGPVGQDG
+1137 EIAGPVGQDG

-1169 QVEEIPAIDQ
+1169 QVEETPAINQ
-1179 VIQVGKKV
+1179 VIRVGKKV
-1187 VEVPPKPLEKPSVVL
+1187 VEEPAKPLEKPSVSL
-1202 GTGTYP
+1202 ETQSTGS
-1208 AGLVVNENARSAAI
+1208 ALVVDGDNASVELH
-1222 FYRVTDPDKTLEAV
+1222 YRVADPDRTLLGLRLEV
-1236 QVAIYDGDRLVKTL
+1236 YHDDQLVKTIDHTHQGL
-1250 EQTTDFATENQIQVS
+1250 DTDKIQVT
-1265 DLQAYTSYQARLS
+1265 DLEHYVPYQARLS

-1284 DGQAEEQVATLPF
+1284 DGQAEETVATLPF
-1297 YISPK
+1297 DISPK
-1302 AIELNRVSQR
+1302 SIEFNRVSQR
-1312 DLFYRNQQGELKQV
+1312 ELFVRTPDGRFQQV
-1326 TGLFQEPADLTGYF
+1326 TGLQEVPSDLSNYF
-1340 VRYQTRDA
+1340 VRYRSADA
-1348 KEFLWEVQSIQDRGD
+1348 KEFLWAVHSIVANGNQFDVAVQ
-1363 QFEVSVSLPKLV
+1363 LPKLV
-1375 QARNQSDANQLEAL
+1375 QARNQADANVLENLDQFQL
-1389 DRFSIPKI
+1389 PKI
-1397 QLAEGTYADFDQLVE
+1397 SLAQDSYADFQQLIQ
-1412 AMRENP
+1412 AMKARP
-1418 SGNFKLAAD
+1418 DGTFKLAAD
-1427 LVASPKSTGAYV
+1427 LVASPTTDRAYV

-1480 ALQGGDSQ
+1480 ALEGGDWPT
-1488 VAALAVTATN
+1488 AALAVTATN
-1498 SQVRDVHVTGRV
+1498 SQIRDVHVTGRV
-1510 QSYAGAAGLVYDATA
+1510 QSYAGAAGLVYNANA

-1544 GSQITS
+1544 SSQITS

-1555 YLRPVSSL
+1555 YLRPGSSL
-1563 RKAYVDLTAQ
+1563 RKAYVNLTAQ
-1573 FGPRSS
+1573 FGPRLS

-1604 VEKTTSGGL
+1604 VEKTTSGGT

-1642 GLRTGLPFQL
+1642 GLRTSLPFQL
-1652 ILQEGQATGRT
+1652 ILQEGQATGRM

-1669 SWKSAEEIQQFLRE
+1669 SWKSTEEIQQFLRE
-1683 RGLDVL
+1683 RGLDLL

-1697 SADNLAQSSQPDF
+1697 SAENLAPSSQPDY

-1771 FSDRPNQVNKLLV
+1771 FSDRPDQVNKLLV

-1799 GVFDQTGVLEYQFGE
+1799 GAFDQTGVLEYQFGE

-1821 QWVTGATSSSILS
+1821 QWVTGATSSSIIS

-1867 GNPKLVISMK
+1867 GNPNLVISMK
-1877 QLYLKHS
+1877 QLYLKHT

-1894 ELRSLIA
+1894 ELRSLMA

-1948 RNLATYHPNFYGQN
+1948 RNLAIYHPNFYGQN

-2015 PDKTDAAWF
+2015 PTQTDAAWF

-2038 IRPDQPVQVYDQ
+2038 SRPDQPVQVYDQ
-2050 LKGNRDYHR
+2050 LKGHSDYHR

-2112 QAIPKHARI
+2112 KAIPKHARI

-2146 TVREGYNIKDASG
+2146 TVREGYNIKDAAG
-2159 KPLAGT
+2159 KPLRGNQA
-2165 NDRRRWAAEFGDSYR
+2165 DRRRWASEFGDSYR

-2194 TFNKSGAAD
+2194 SFEMSGAAD

-2229 MTHILEDQILNL
+2229 MIHILEDELMNL

-2250 ESYAM
+2250 ESYAL

-2288 RLTSKEDLKGYLKG
+2288 RLTSKEDLKDYLKG

-2345 QTYRDAHDKIRNL
+2345 QTYRDAYDKIRNL

-2441 LPYVSNQLAQEAQA
+2441 LPYVSNQLVEEAHA

-2460 TDSYIWEKIMPDYQ
+2460 TDSYIWKKLMPDYP
-2474 DYASFKKARYQ
+2474 DYASFKKARYRA
-2485 TSLSQKNA
+2485 SLDQKNS
-2493 MKPIQIHWNGRQY
+2493 MKPIRIFWSGSHH
-2506 DLQNGQDIQVLMQAA
+2506 DLQTGQDIQVLMQTA
-2521 IREDLANLGTSFKRQ
+2521 IQEDLANPRTSFKRQ

-2542 YKAFHEVSQEFRES
+2542 YKAFHEASQEFRES
-2556 IFLPAS
+2556 IFLP

>member
-43 IATVDQEIRFHYLLE
+43 IATFNQEIHFHYLLE

-70 QQLPKDLRQ
+70 QQLPEDLRQ

-101 VSHAAAWL
+101 VSHAATWL

-131 LYITMAGSALP
+131 LYITLAGSALP
-142 FLQVDALQSHT
+142 LLQVDALQSHA
-153 LTHFNQTVTVKAGD
+153 LAHFNQTVTVKAGD
-167 LLPDGKLELTS
+167 LLPDGKLALTS

-194 ISSEQAVEQVTK
+194 VSSEQAVEQVTK

-287 GNQLQSS
+287 GDQLQSS
-294 HLMETQEVVG
+294 HLMETQEVAG

-330 QATPPVRLD
+330 QAIPPVRLD

-418 VPELPI
+418 VPEPPI

-555 QGTSRIESGQDGLA
+555 QGTSRVEPGQDGLA

-578 VRTLLTSEVIK
+578 VRTLLTSEEVKPAKSEVTYRGSRVDSKEVAPLKHSLPSATLISEEVAIPFDRIELEDPDMAQGTSRVEPGQDGLALVTYADLNGVRTLLTSEEIK

-628 VEQTGYPGRRRRIS
+628 VEQAGYPGWRRRIS

-665 PIEGSLVEEES
+665 PIEGSLIEEES

-682 TIYQADPELDF
+682 TIYQANPELDF
-693 GRREEFDGQSGQ
+693 GRREEFEGQSGQ
-705 EVIVITYRTIKGQK
+705 EVIAITYRTIKGQK
-719 TEELGRERIEYTPPV
+719 TVELGRERIEYTPPV
-734 NKVIRVGTKPTEEA
+734 NKLIRVGTKSTEEV
-748 IRESLPPRYE
+748 ISESLPTRYE
-758 ADETAPVGQE
+758 ADETALVGQE

-779 VYQTTYTV
+779 VYQITYTV
-787 DEATGIVTSHRGQGQ
+787 DEETGIVTSHRGQGQ
-802 IREAGESPLIRK
+802 IRETGEAPLIRK
-814 GTKPTLETHRE
+814 GTKPTIETHHE
-825 PLPLIYRA
+825 P
-833 DTSLPITSNPVR
+833 
-845 QEGRDRVTT
+845 
-854 ITTTYTLNSSTG
+854 
-866 EVTAN
+866 
-871 EPVREVTD
+871 
-879 EGAATIVRVGAQ
+879 
-891 PTIREESQTLP
+891 
-902 TLYRAREDM
+902 
-911 APPYQE
+911 
-917 EVVQGQ
+917 
-923 ARRVSYQT
+923 
-931 NYEVDPQTGVRTP
+931 
-944 QAEVQSVLDQG
+944 
-955 RAAEVEVGTKA
+955 
-966 TVETVRESLP
+966 LP
-976 VHYQADTSLP
+976 VHYQADTSLL
-986 ITSNSVRQEG
+986 ITSEPVRQEG
-996 RDKVTTT
+996 RDKLTII
-1003 TTTYTLNSTTGEVTA
+1003 TTTYTLNSSTGEVTA

-1063 QEEVVQGQARRVSYQ
+1063 REEVVQGHARRIRYQ
-1078 TNYEVDPQTGVRTPQ
+1078 TNYVVDPQTGVRTPQ
-1093 AEVQTVLDQGRAA
+1093 AEVQSVLDQGRAA

-1137 EIEGPVGQDG
+1137 EIAGPVGQDG

-1163 LESLPV
+1163 LETLPV

-1179 VIQVGKKV
+1179 VIRVGKKV
-1187 VEVPPKPLEKPSVVL
+1187 VEELAKPLEKPSVVL
-1202 GTGTYP
+1202 GTDTHP
-1208 AGLVVNENARSAAI
+1208 AGLVVNENALGVNVY
-1222 FYRVTDPDKTLEAV
+1222 YRVTDPDKTLESV
-1236 QVAIYDGDRLVKTL
+1236 QLAIYDGDRLVKTL

-1278 FRYRTQ
+1278 FRYQ
-1284 DGQAEEQVATLPF
+1284 SPDGEREEEVVSSLPF
-1297 YISPK
+1297 ELSPK

-1326 TGLFQEPADLTGYF
+1326 TGLFQEPSDLSGYF
-1340 VRYQTRDA
+1340 VRYQTGDQ

-1363 QFEVSVSLPKLV
+1363 QFEVSISLPKLV
-1375 QARNQSDANQLEAL
+1375 QARNRADANQLEAL

-1418 SGNFKLAAD
+1418 RGNFKLAAD
-1427 LVASPKSTGAYV
+1427 LVASPSSTGAYV
-1439 ENFRGRLE
+1439 ENFSGRLE
-1447 GLDGQVY
+1447 GLDGKTF
-1454 RILNLQKPLFQTM
+1454 RILQLTKPLFQNI
-1467 TGAHVEHILLENV
+1467 TGAQIEHILLENV
-1480 ALQGGDSQ
+1480 ALEGGDWPT
-1488 VAALAVTATN
+1488 AALAVTATN
-1498 SQVRDVHVTGRV
+1498 SQIRDVHVTGRV
-1510 QSYAGAAGLVYDATA
+1510 QSYAGAAGLVYNANA
-1525 SQFESVSFKGQ
+1525 SQFESVSFKGELV
-1536 MDLSDHHT
+1536 LSEHRT
-1544 GSQITS
+1544 GNQITS

-1555 YLRPVSSL
+1555 KLMSGSAL
-1563 RKAYVDLTAQ
+1563 RKAYVNLTST
-1573 FGPRSS
+1573 FTPRLS
-1579 MQDRFGAVVGNAV
+1579 MQDQLGAVVGYAL
-1592 LSTIDSVFVDGQ
+1592 LSTIDSVFVEGQ
-1604 VEKTTSGGL
+1604 VEKTTSGGT

-1619 GGYGVGISNLAS
+1619 GGYGVTVSNLAS

-1642 GLRTGLPFQL
+1642 GLRTILPFQL
-1652 ILQEGQATGRT
+1652 NLQEGQATGRT

-1669 SWKSAEEIQQFLRE
+1669 SWKSTEEIQQFLRE
-1683 RGLDVL
+1683 RGLDLL

-1697 SADNLAQSSQPDF
+1697 SAENLAPSSQPDY

-1721 LAYENMSKLLPF
+1721 IAYENMSKLLPF

-1747 DDSLFVTKSIQ
+1747 DDSLFATKSIQ

-1771 FSDRPNQVNKLLV
+1771 FSDRPDQVNKLLV

-1799 GVFDQTGVLEYQFGE
+1799 GAFDQTGVLEYQFGE

-1867 GNPKLVISMK
+1867 GNPNLVISMK

-1972 GELTYKE
+1972 GELTYKD
-1979 LAPFRAPQT
+1979 LAPFAAPQT

-2015 PDKTDAAWF
+2015 PTQTDAAWF

-2038 IRPDQPVQVYDQ
+2038 SRPDQPVQVYDQ
-2050 LKGNRDYHR
+2050 LKGHSDYHR

-2159 KPLAGT
+2159 KPLAET

-2288 RLTSKEDLKGYLKG
+2288 RLTSKEDLKDYLKG

-2315 EELLKLPKDQ
+2315 EEMLKLPKDQ
-2325 QQTVLRKIELE
+2325 YKTLLRRIELE
-2336 LGAAYSQNG
+2336 LGETYSQNG
-2345 QTYRDAHDKIRNL
+2345 HTYRDAFDKIRNL
-2358 SQEEW
+2358 SESEW
-2363 QNIQLTKVEDLVT
+2363 QAINLTKVEDLVT

-2386 NVGTYL
+2386 NIGTYL

-2402 PLYYPIY
+2402 SLYYPIY

-2441 LPYVSNQLAQEAQA
+2441 IPYVSNQLVQEAQT
-2455 NGRAL
+2455 NGKAL
-2460 TDSYIWEKIMPDYQ
+2460 TDEYIWNKLMPDYQ

-2485 TSLSQKNA
+2485 TSLTQKNT
-2493 MKPIQIHWNGRQY
+2493 MKLIQISWQGQQY
-2506 DLQNGQDIQVLMQAA
+2506 ELKNGQEIQALMKSA
-2521 IREDLANLGTSFKRQ
+2521 ILADLASPQSSFQRQ

-2542 YKAFHEVSQEFRES
+2542 YKAFHEASQEFRES

>member
-364 QGETEVEEGREG
+364 RGETEVEEGREG

-418 VPELPI
+418 VPEPPI
-424 ETLIPSDSPQATP
+424 ETLIPSDSPQATS

-682 TIYQADPELDF
+682 TIYQADPELEF
-693 GRREEFDGQSGQ
+693 GRREEFEGQSGQ
-705 EVIVITYRTIKGQK
+705 EVIAITYRTIKGQK
-719 TEELGRERIEYTPPV
+719 TVELGRERIEYTPPV
-734 NKVIRVGTKPTEEA
+734 NKLIRVGTKSTEEV
-748 IRESLPPRYE
+748 ISESLPTRYE
-758 ADETAPVGQE
+758 ADETALVGQE

-802 IREAGESPLIRK
+802 IRETGEAPLIRK

-871 EPVREVTD
+871 APV
-879 EGAATIVRVGAQ
+879 
-891 PTIREESQTLP
+891 S
-902 TLYRAREDM
+902 
-911 APPYQE
+911 
-917 EVVQGQ
+917 
-923 ARRVSYQT
+923 
-931 NYEVDPQTGVRTP
+931 
-944 QAEVQSVLDQG
+944 
-955 RAAEVEVGTKA
+955 
-966 TVETVRESLP
+966 
-976 VHYQADTSLP
+976 
-986 ITSNSVRQEG
+986 
-996 RDKVTTT
+996 
-1003 TTTYTLNSTTGEVTA
+1003 
-1018 NEPVREVTDEG
+1018 EVTDEG

-1063 QEEVVQGQARRVSYQ
+1063 REEVVQGHARRIRYQ
-1078 TNYEVDPQTGVRTPQ
+1078 TNYVVDPQTGNRTAQ
-1093 AEVQTVLDQGRAA
+1093 EEVQTELTPGRAA
-1106 EVEVGTKATVERETI
+1106 EVEVGTKATLVRETI

-1126 RQDDMDLPIGE
+1126 RQDDMDLPMGE

-1169 QVEEIPAIDQ
+1169 QVEEIPAINQ
-1179 VIQVGKKV
+1179 VILVGKKV
-1187 VEVPPKPLEKPSVVL
+1187 VEEPAQPLEKPSVVL
-1202 GTGTYP
+1202 GTDTHP

-1222 FYRVTDPDKTLEAV
+1222 FYRVTDPDKTLESV
-1236 QVAIYDGDRLVKTL
+1236 QLAIYDGDRLVKTI
-1250 EQTTDFATENQIQVS
+1250 EQTTDFAAENQIQVS

-1284 DGQAEEQVATLPF
+1284 DGQAEETVATLPF
-1297 YISPK
+1297 DISPK
-1302 AIELNRVSQR
+1302 SIEFNRVSQR
-1312 DLFYRNQQGELKQV
+1312 ELFVHTPDGRFQQV
-1326 TGLFQEPADLTGYF
+1326 TGLQEVPSDLSNYF
-1340 VRYQTRDA
+1340 VRYRSADA
-1348 KEFLWEVQSIQDRGD
+1348 KEFLWAVHSIVANGNQFDVAVQ
-1363 QFEVSVSLPKLV
+1363 LPKLV
-1375 QARNQSDANQLEAL
+1375 QARNQADANVLENLDQFQL
-1389 DRFSIPKI
+1389 PKI
-1397 QLAEGTYADFDQLVE
+1397 SLAQDSYADFQQLIQ
-1412 AMRENP
+1412 AMKARP
-1418 SGNFKLAAD
+1418 DGTFKLAAD
-1427 LVASPKSTGAYV
+1427 LVASPTTDRAYV

-1454 RILNLQKPLFQTM
+1454 RILNLNKPLFQTM
-1467 TGAHVEHILLENV
+1467 TGARVENILLENV
-1480 ALQGGDSQ
+1480 ALESGDARA
-1488 VAALAVTATN
+1488 AALAITANT
-1498 SQVRDVHVTGRV
+1498 SQIQNVHVTGRI
-1510 QSYAGAAGLVYDATA
+1510 QSYVGAAGLVYESNS
-1525 SQFESVSFKGQ
+1525 SQFDSVSFKGE
-1536 MDLSDHHT
+1536 LVLNEHRTSN
-1544 GSQITS
+1544 QITS
-1550 GGLIG
+1550 GGLVG
-1555 YLRPVSSL
+1555 RLMSGSSL
-1563 RKAYVDLTAQ
+1563 RKAYVNLTST
-1573 FGPRSS
+1573 FTPRIS
-1579 MQDRFGAVVGNAV
+1579 MQDRLGGLVGTAI
-1592 LSTIDSVFVDGQ
+1592 LSTIDSVFVEGQ
-1604 VEKTTSGGL
+1604 VTNTEQTNT
-1613 LAGIGT
+1613 LAGLVAV
-1619 GGYGVGISNLAS
+1619 GYMPSISNVAS
-1631 ALALPEEGFYS
+1631 ALKLPE
-1642 GLRTGLPFQL
+1642 TGLLVGTRTPLPLTVLVQENVSTGVEDNGHKAQQKSTEEL
-1652 ILQEGQATGRT
+1652 KQILST
-1663 GDNLQI
+1663 
-1669 SWKSAEEIQQFLRE
+1669 W
-1683 RGLDVL
+1683 GLDRVM
-1689 VNPPQSAG
+1689 
-1697 SADNLAQSSQPDF
+1697 QPIQDASGNSDQASHQQVAY

-1721 LAYENMSKLLPF
+1721 VAYENMSKLLPF
-1733 YDRHTIVRLGNQLA
+1733 YDRHTIVRMGNKLA
-1747 DDSLFVTKSIQ
+1747 TDSVFVTKSIQ
-1758 SILALK
+1758 SIVALK
-1764 DREVVSD
+1764 DKEVVTD
-1771 FSDRPNQVNKLLV
+1771 FSAQPSQVNKLLV
-1784 HFTDQDVQLFDLTYQ
+1784 YFTDKDVQVFDLAYQ
-1799 GVFDQTGVLEYQFGE
+1799 GAYDQTGVLEYRLGTD
-1814 NLLFTPY
+1814 LLFTPY
-1821 QWVTGATSSSILS
+1821 QWVSGQNSTSLVA
-1834 TLRSSFESLDVESE
+1834 TLRNSFKDLDVESD
-1848 AYAQKTRMDD
+1848 AYATKTKMAG
-1858 YLQELRFTR
+1858 YLEELRF
-1867 GNPKLVISMK
+1867 KLGKQDLTISMK
-1877 QLYLKHS
+1877 QLYLKRT
-1884 QQQLK
+1884 QQLLK
-1889 DQLEK
+1889 DNLDQ
-1894 ELRSLIA
+1894 ELGSFLA
-1901 SQWVTG
+1901 SQWVTNG
-1907 QPSAAIEGYIQDE
+1907 ATSAINAYMQKQVEDN
-1920 IEKHK
+1920 K

-1938 YAIDYDRLNI
+1938 YGIDFDKLNL
-1948 RNLATYHPNFYGQN
+1948 RNLAIYQPHFYGQS

-1967 WLKQV
+1967 WLKEV
-1972 GELTYKE
+1972 GNLTYKE
-1979 LAPFRAPQT
+1979 LAPFAAPIT
-1988 FESLFEKQL
+1988 FKKIFEKQVGVG
-1997 AQPSNLFGYL
+1997 QDLFAYL
-2007 ELNRRLFS
+2007 ELNRQLFS
-2015 PDKTDAAWF
+2015 PEKTDANWF
-2024 KQSSK
+2024 KESSK
-2029 AFIHEEASA
+2029 AFIHEEVS
-2038 IRPDQPVQVYDQ
+2038 ISNPSKSVQVYEQ
-2050 LKGNRDYHR
+2050 IKGNSDYHR
-2059 YVLPLLNLPEEDQ
+2059 YILPLLNLPEEDQ
-2072 VYLVSLANVLVFGSY
+2072 LYLVSLPNVLVFGSY
-2087 GRYVDHQLQQ
+2087 GRYVDHQLQIS
-2097 TQPTAYKAKVKEIQE
+2097 QPELYLAKVKEIQE
-2112 QAIPKHARI
+2112 QRIPKHAQI
-2121 WNNYMDFIKSLVS
+2121 WNRYMEFIKSLVS
-2134 PEARQSI
+2134 DAARQSI

-2146 TVREGYNIKDASG
+2146 TVREGYNIKDPAG
-2159 KPLAGT
+2159 KPLRGDE
-2165 NDRRRWAAEFGDSYR
+2165 NDRRRWAAEFGDSYSI
-2180 PIDDFFGPTELYYG
+2180 IDDFFGPTELYYG
-2194 TFNKSGAAD
+2194 SFEMSGAAD

-2210 IYGNAD
+2210 IYGNVD
-2216 LLTPT
+2216 LLTST

-2229 MTHILEDQILNL
+2229 MIHILEDEILNL

-2261 ASSNAYYY
+2261 ATSNGYYY
-2269 GFNLTEE
+2269 GFNMTEE
-2276 LDSRASHNSSPS
+2276 LAANASHNSSPS
-2288 RLTSKEDLKGYLKG
+2288 RLTSKEDLQKYLKG

-2315 EELLKLPKDQ
+2315 EEMLKLPKDQ
-2325 QQTVLRKIELE
+2325 YKTLLRRIELE
-2336 LGAAYSQNG
+2336 LGETYSQNG
-2345 QTYRDAHDKIRNL
+2345 HTYRDAFDKIRNL
-2358 SQEEW
+2358 SESEW
-2363 QNIQLTKVEDLVT
+2363 QAINLTKVEDLVT

-2386 NVGTYL
+2386 NIGTYL

-2402 PLYYPIY
+2402 SLYYPIY

-2441 LPYVSNQLAQEAQA
+2441 IPYVSNQLVQEAQT
-2455 NGRAL
+2455 NGKAL
-2460 TDSYIWEKIMPDYQ
+2460 TDEYIWNKLMPDYQ

-2485 TSLSQKNA
+2485 TSLTQKNT
-2493 MKPIQIHWNGRQY
+2493 MKLIQISWQGQQY
-2506 DLQNGQDIQVLMQAA
+2506 ELKNGQEIQALMKSA
-2521 IREDLANLGTSFKRQ
+2521 ILADLASPQSSFQRQ

-2542 YKAFHEVSQEFRES
+2542 YKAFHEASQEFRES
-2556 IFLPAS
+2556 IFLP

>member
-94 LPATGEV
+94 LPATGEL

-142 FLQVDALQSHT
+142 LLQVDALQSHA
-153 LTHFNQTVTVKAGD
+153 LAHFNQTVTVKAGD

-194 ISSEQAVEQVTK
+194 VSSEQAVEQATK
-206 QPQILDSSHSN
+206 QPQILDSTHSN

-287 GNQLQSS
+287 GDQLQSS

-376 LLEITYQDVVVAGQV
+376 LLEITYQDVVVGGQV

-418 VPELPI
+418 VPEHPI

-555 QGTSRIESGQDGLA
+555 QGTSRVEPGQAGLA
-569 LVTYADLNG
+569 LATYADLNG

-602 EEVVEEEIPL
+602 EEVVEEEFPL

-628 VEQTGYPGRRRRIS
+628 VEQAGYPGRRRRIS

-705 EVIVITYRTIKGQK
+705 EVIAITYRTIKGQK

-734 NKVIRVGTKPTEEA
+734 NKVIRVGTKPTEEV
-748 IRESLPPRYE
+748 ISESLPTRYE

-787 DEATGIVTSHRGQGQ
+787 DEETGIVTSHRGQGQ
-802 IREAGESPLIRK
+802 IRETGEAPLIRK

-825 PLPLIYRA
+825 PLP
-833 DTSLPITSNPVR
+833 PI
-845 QEGRDRVTT
+845 
-854 ITTTYTLNSSTG
+854 
-866 EVTAN
+866 
-871 EPVREVTD
+871 
-879 EGAATIVRVGAQ
+879 
-891 PTIREESQTLP
+891 
-902 TLYRAREDM
+902 
-911 APPYQE
+911 
-917 EVVQGQ
+917 
-923 ARRVSYQT
+923 
-931 NYEVDPQTGVRTP
+931 
-944 QAEVQSVLDQG
+944 
-955 RAAEVEVGTKA
+955 
-966 TVETVRESLP
+966 
-976 VHYQADTSLP
+976 YQADTTLS
-986 ITSNSVRQEG
+986 ITSEPIRHEG

-1003 TTTYTLNSTTGEVTA
+1003 TTTYTLNPSTGEVTA
-1018 NEPVREVTDEG
+1018 NAPVSAVTDEG
-1029 AATIVRVG
+1029 EATIVQVG

-1063 QEEVVQGQARRVSYQ
+1063 REEVVTGQSRRIAYQ

-1106 EVEVGTKATVERETI
+1106 EVEVGTKATVERENI
-1121 PHRII
+1121 QHRII
-1126 RQDDMDLPIGE
+1126 RQDDMDLPMGE
-1137 EIEGPVGQDG
+1137 EIAGPVGQDG

-1179 VIQVGKKV
+1179 VIRVGKKV

-1202 GTGTYP
+1202 GTDTHP
-1208 AGLVVNENARSAAI
+1208 AGLVVNENALGVDVY
-1222 FYRVTDPDKTLEAV
+1222 YRVTDPDKTLESV
-1236 QVAIYDGDRLVKTL
+1236 QLAIYDGDRLVKTI
-1250 EQTTDFATENQIQVS
+1250 EQTTDFAAENQLQLR
-1265 DLQAYTSYQARLS
+1265 DLQAYVAYQARLS

-1284 DGQAEEQVATLPF
+1284 DGQAEELVATLPF
-1297 YISPK
+1297 DISPK
-1302 AIELNRVSQR
+1302 SIEFRDVTSRELYRLTRDNELERVTSLVER
-1312 DLFYRNQQGELKQV
+1312 
-1326 TGLFQEPADLTGYF
+1326 PSDLTNYIA
-1340 VRYQTRDA
+1340 RYKTEHQREILLTVSSI
-1348 KEFLWEVQSIQDRGD
+1348 EEVDGHYK
-1363 QFEVSVSLPKLV
+1363 VKVHYPKLV
-1375 QARNQSDANQLEAL
+1375 QNRTSDANSLEESDYFTVEKVVLEPGAYTDFGAL
-1389 DRFSIPKI
+1389 LTAMKANTS
-1397 QLAEGTYADFDQLVE
+1397 GT
-1412 AMRENP
+1412 
-1418 SGNFKLAAD
+1418 FKLAAD
-1427 LVASPKSTGAYV
+1427 LVAGDIQ
-1439 ENFRGRLE
+1439 ENTYIPQFSGKLE
-1447 GLDGQVY
+1447 SVSGKNY
-1454 RILNLQKPLFQTM
+1454 KILNLRKPLFGQLTNATIQNISLSEVNIEGGEQKAAALAQTM
-1467 TGAHVEHILLENV
+1467 TGGKVENV
-1480 ALQGGDSQ
+1480 WVD
-1488 VAALAVTATN
+1488 
-1498 SQVRDVHVTGRV
+1498 GRI
-1510 QSYAGAAGLVYDATA
+1510 QSSAGAAGLVHTA
-1525 SQFESVSFKGQ
+1525 SNANFRNVVFKGQ
-1536 MDLSDHHT
+1536 LDASNLTDRNTTRSAGLVGDLRYGT
-1544 GSQITS
+1544 VTN
-1550 GGLIG
+1550 
-1555 YLRPVSSL
+1555 
-1563 RKAYVDLTAQ
+1563 AYIDVDAV
-1573 FGPRSS
+1573 FGPRRS
-1579 MQDRFGAVVGNAV
+1579 MMDQ
-1592 LSTIDSVFVDGQ
+1592 L
-1604 VEKTTSGGL
+1604 GGL
-1613 LAGIGT
+1613 AGYSLFSQLNNVYLTGKIQQTEEGSVAGIAAGEYGT
-1619 GGYGVGISNLAS
+1619 QASNILTN
-1631 ALALPEEGFYS
+1631 LQLPDTVAMT
-1642 GLRTGLPFQL
+1642 GLRTPLT
-1652 ILQEGQATGRT
+1652 IHATNQATGTTPATVTVQRISEDRISSLLEEWGMAGLLTSPST
-1663 GDNLQI
+1663 GVSASQTTANQI
-1669 SWKSAEEIQQFLRE
+1669 DFSQL
-1683 RGLDVL
+1683 
-1689 VNPPQSAG
+1689 QSARPELVT
-1697 SADNLAQSSQPDF
+1697 AY
-1710 HLLRNGREDRK
+1710 RNM
-1721 LAYENMSKLLPF
+1721 AKLLPF
-1733 YDRHTIVRLGNQLA
+1733 YDRHTIVRMGNRVEDTSPLNR
-1747 DDSLFVTKSIQ
+1747 SLIQ
-1758 SILALK
+1758 SILPIYKGKPLQ
-1764 DREVVSD
+1764 
-1771 FSDRPNQVNKLLV
+1771 NLYVNKEKIEQLLIYFQDGSV
-1784 HFTDQDVQLFDLTYQ
+1784 EVMDIEHIGPYENTGITEYRLGRDLLYTPDQWLLSAQLDSVLSQVTNEYQ
-1799 GVFDQTGVLEYQFGE
+1799 G
-1814 NLLFTPY
+1814 
-1821 QWVTGATSSSILS
+1821 
-1834 TLRSSFESLDVESE
+1834 LDVESE
-1848 AYAQKTRMDD
+1848 AYALKTKMAEFARSQGQQFDI
-1858 YLQELRFTR
+1858 R
-1867 GNPKLVISMK
+1867 
-1877 QLYLKHS
+1877 QLYLKSS
-1884 QQQLK
+1884 QDQLK
-1889 DQLEK
+1889 ANLSSELGSIIDRQWISDLSNPAIQSYIAKQLTK
-1894 ELRSLIA
+1894 E
-1901 SQWVTG
+1901 
-1907 QPSAAIEGYIQDE
+1907 
-1920 IEKHK
+1920 K
-1925 ESIWLALT
+1925 ESIWLGLT
-1933 YLARY
+1933 YLHRHY
-1938 YAIDYDRLNI
+1938 NIDFKNLNI
-1948 RNLATYHPNFYGQN
+1948 QDLMKFRPDFYGQKI
-1962 LSTLD
+1962 SVLD
-1967 WLKQV
+1967 WLKRV
-1972 GELTYKE
+1972 G
-1979 LAPFRAPQT
+1979 
-1988 FESLFEKQL
+1988 SLEFEKL
-1997 AQPSNLFGYL
+1997 LTFYAPETYSKYLSDIVTTDKNLISFL
-2007 ELNRRLFS
+2007 EYNRQLFS
-2015 PDKTDAAWF
+2015 PTQSNREWF
-2024 KQSSK
+2024 ESATK
-2029 AFIHEEASA
+2029 AFLYTDRTAETDGRSNH
-2038 IRPDQPVQVYDQ
+2038 VYDH
-2050 LKGNRDYHR
+2050 LKRFDRYHK
-2059 YVLPLLNLPEEDQ
+2059 YLLPILTIPEENELT
-2072 VYLVSLANVLVFGSY
+2072 VISTAHLLSFGGY
-2087 GRYVDHQLQQ
+2087 GRYVDMKLAE
-2097 TQPTAYKAKVKEIQE
+2097 TQPQVFDAAVRRLEE
-2112 QAIPKHARI
+2112 QQIPKSAALWSQFVEFWKGVISESARTRLQDTSVLI
-2121 WNNYMDFIKSLVS
+2121 WD
-2134 PEARQSI
+2134 
-2141 ESKLI
+2141 
-2146 TVREGYNIKDASG
+2146 GYLIKDA
-2159 KPLAGT
+2159 AGT
-2165 NDRRRWAAEFGDSYR
+2165 IDLSEQKNDKRRWAAQFGDSYR
-2180 PIDDFFGPTELYYG
+2180 VIDDFFGPVFKYYPYAERVSASAEMNLKQYIDFGNTDVLTSRGDSTLSHELIHL
-2194 TFNKSGAAD
+2194 
-2203 FEFKKYI
+2203 FEDI
-2210 IYGNAD
+2210 ILD
-2216 LLTPT
+2216 LH
-2221 GNSTFTHE
+2221 GK
-2229 MTHILEDQILNL
+2229 
-2241 AGRRQGQES
+2241 RRGQDS

-2255 GLLQSI
+2255 GLLQSV

-2269 GFNLTEE
+2269 GFNFMGDLP
-2276 LDSRASHNSSPS
+2276 ASSNHNSQAG
-2288 RLTSKEDLKGYLKG
+2288 RLQSATDLQEYMKG
-2302 SFDTTYFLDALEA
+2302 SFDTTYFLDAMEMQVMLG
-2315 EELLKLPKDQ
+2315 LDRPSQRKL
-2325 QQTVLRKIELE
+2325 LRKIRLVKETP
-2336 LGAAYSQNG
+2336 SVSNG
-2345 QTYRDAHDKIRNL
+2345 VQYADSIDRISDLTDVEWDA
-2358 SQEEW
+2358 
-2363 QNIQLTKVEDLVT
+2363 IQLTNTDSFVDHQLM
-2376 HNLQL
+2376 L
-2381 ANTIN
+2381 ANTIA
-2386 NVGTYL
+2386 GAKDYL
-2392 RDNDKNYYFV
+2392 RDNIYNYYFV
-2402 PLYYPIY
+2402 PLFYPIY
-2409 AGLLNNQGTVGGLQ
+2409 AGLLNDQGTVGGLQ

-2436 WDQGF
+2436 WQEGF
-2441 LPYVSNQLAQEAQA
+2441 IPYASDALRGEAESMQKP
-2455 NGRAL
+2455 L
-2460 TDSYIWEKIMPDYQ
+2460 SDEYIWKKVMPDY
-2474 DYASFKKARYQ
+2474 DSYSHFKKERYRQ
-2485 TSLSQKNA
+2485 MVEKQGRIKQV
-2493 MKPIQIHWNGRQY
+2493 QIVWNNTTHQISS
-2506 DLQNGQDIQVLMQAA
+2506 GQDIQVLMQTA
-2521 IREDLANLGTSFKRQ
+2521 IQEDLANPRTSFKRQ

-2542 YKAFHEVSQEFRES
+2542 YKAFHEASQEFRES
-2556 IFLPAS
+2556 IFLP